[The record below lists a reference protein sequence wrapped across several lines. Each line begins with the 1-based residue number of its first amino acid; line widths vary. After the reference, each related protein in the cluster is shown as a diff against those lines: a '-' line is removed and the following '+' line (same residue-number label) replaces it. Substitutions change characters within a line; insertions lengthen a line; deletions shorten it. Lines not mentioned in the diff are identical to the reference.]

1 MSTKIKKSNNIS
13 SKSPVISAKQS
24 ISKKIKKDTSDVSD
38 SETENLDNSSDNNSE
53 YESEYESENESESE
67 YVSNEKNN
75 SSKFKKVYDQ
85 LIETRNNINKL
96 QKIEK
101 KLVKNLSHVYDLD
114 IKKANKHKRKI
125 NPKLTGFAAANKSVN
140 GKLAEW
146 LHVNKGTVMSTPQIA
161 KQFWARIKEEG
172 LVSDENGK
180 VFRTNKE
187 ISDIFGVNKKVNDS
201 NDPKDK
207 NGFNA
212 RTYQTHIAY
221 ALANSNN

>member
-1 MSTKIKKSNNIS
+1 MSAKIKKSNDI
-13 SKSPVISAKQS
+13 PIKQI
-24 ISKKIKKDTSDVSD
+24 ISKKIKKDK
-38 SETENLDNSSDNNSE
+38 SEDSDNDSVNSDND
-53 YESEYESENESESE
+53 SVNSDNDSVNSINED
-67 YVSNEKNN
+67 KNKDN
-75 SSKFKKVYDQ
+75 SKFKKVYDQ
-85 LIETRNNINKL
+85 LIETKKNINKL
-96 QKIEK
+96 QKLEKNLFK
-101 KLVKNLSHVYDLD
+101 KLAHVYDLD

-146 LHVNKGTVMSTPQIA
+146 LHVNKGILMSTPQIA

-172 LVSDENGK
+172 LVSNENGK

-187 ISDIFGVNKKVNDS
+187 ISDIFGVNKKANDS
-201 NDPKDK
+201 NDPNDK